1 MRRLLAGALLALSG
15 CSAGIPKYDYASE
28 ADPRRTEY
36 VIGVSDTL
44 QVHVWKNPELSTGVV
59 VRPDGTITIP
69 LLGDMLAAGLTPSQ
83 LRAQIKARLDQ
94 YVRDE
99 GAVVTIAV
107 NGINSYGV
115 LVAGRV
121 ARPGPISATKYLTVV
136 EAVVLA
142 GGPTPYA
149 SPDETVL
156 IRRNADGSVRKIPIR
171 YDLIVKG
178 EHQEM
183 NLVLGRG
190 DQIFVP

>member
-1 MRRLLAGALLALSG
+1 M
-15 CSAGIPKYDYASE
+15 
-28 ADPRRTEY
+28 
-36 VIGVSDTL
+36 IGVSDTL
-44 QVHVWKNPELSTGVV
+44 QVHVWKNPEVSTGAV

-115 LVAGRV
+115 LVSGRV
-121 ARPGPISATKYLTVV
+121 ARPGPVNATKYLTVL
-136 EAVVLA
+136 EAVALA

-149 SPDETVL
+149 SPEDTVL
-156 IRRNADGSVRKIPIR
+156 IRRNPDGSVRRIPIR

-178 EHQEM
+178 EYQEM

-190 DQIFVP
+190 DQIFIP